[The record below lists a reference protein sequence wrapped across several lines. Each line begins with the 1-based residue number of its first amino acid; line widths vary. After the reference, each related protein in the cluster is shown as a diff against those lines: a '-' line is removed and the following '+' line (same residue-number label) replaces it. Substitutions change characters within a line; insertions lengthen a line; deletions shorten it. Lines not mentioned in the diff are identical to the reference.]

1 MSTSYADFFKSIKTT
16 IENKLKLTCMAELV
30 HASTTSTCEL
40 QSGGDDG
47 GVTSGSYYP
56 AVRNKAFNALNA
68 WTTKFYPE
76 SPNTDIKTLPI
87 IKASGSNGRYSLTSD
102 GVSYTNPL
110 SMHKNMFYVVYYAC
124 MSLFIE
130 LDVDDKSYRYED
142 VNYSII
148 NGYADSSKSLEDYN
162 PSTQEFYK
170 RAEYWNIR
178 GQLYELLAGVESG
191 FYTKYISKFNDLI
204 SYIDT
209 KQREFETTHNK
220 KRVTGSTSCSESGS
234 SRTVSYAE
242 TFWNTGNNYSTL
254 VSKIENVFDALEEDV
269 NKLHIQLIGIVAEY
283 IDNYNRMSAWLSK
296 GDTFVS
302 ALQKT
307 STGENTCLADTFAK
321 VNSAGSF
328 SRYSNGSMDFIYNL
342 FVLSKEQRDASK
354 YKNEDEHN
362 IYLRKYLIYNVL
374 KHFDFY
380 STAVKIDTTL
390 KGLRTSLNI

>member
-1 MSTSYADFFKSIKTT
+1 
-16 IENKLKLTCMAELV
+16 MAELV

-40 QSGGDDG
+40 QSGGDGSD
-47 GVTSGSYYP
+47 TSGSYYP

-178 GQLYELLAGVESG
+178 GQLYELLASVESG

-209 KQREFETTHNK
+209 KQREYESSHNGE
-220 KRVTGSTSCSESGS
+220 RVTGSTSCSSTGS
-234 SRTVSYAE
+234 SRKTSYAE

-374 KHFDFY
+374 NHFNFY
-380 STAVKIDTTL
+380 PTAVKIDTTL